1 MGGIG
6 IWQIA
11 IVVVVVILLFG
22 AGRLPRLMGDMTKGI
37 KSFKQGMKEELDIS
51 SDADENQARVSDKP
65 KEKDKAA
72 NS

>member
-22 AGRLPRLMGDMTKGI
+22 AGRLPRLMGDMAKGI
-37 KSFKQGMKEELDIS
+37 KSFKQGMKDELNTSDDEEDLT
-51 SDADENQARVSDKP
+51 RVSDKP
-65 KEKDKAA
+65 KEKDKEA

>member
-22 AGRLPRLMGDMTKGI
+22 AGRLPRLMGDMAKGI
-37 KSFKQGMKEELDIS
+37 KSFKAGMKEELDT
-51 SDADENQARVSDKP
+51 SDKEEDQARVAEAA
-65 KEKDKAA
+65 KEKDKVA

>member
-22 AGRLPRLMGDMTKGI
+22 AGRLPRLMGDMAKGI

>member
-6 IWQIA
+6 VWQIA

-22 AGRLPRLMGDMTKGI
+22 AGRLPRLMGDMAKGI
-37 KSFKQGMKEELDIS
+37 KSFKQGMKEELNTS
-51 SDADENQARVSDKP
+51 NDEEDLTRVSDKP
-65 KEKDKAA
+65 KEKDKTA